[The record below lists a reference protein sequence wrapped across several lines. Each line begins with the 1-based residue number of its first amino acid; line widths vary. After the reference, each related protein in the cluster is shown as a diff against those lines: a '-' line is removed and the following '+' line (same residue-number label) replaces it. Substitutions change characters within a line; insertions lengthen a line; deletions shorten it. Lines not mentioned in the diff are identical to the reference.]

1 MTLSSAI
8 SEVTWVGP
16 LSAVPSKG
24 VECTW
29 GTQLEQTKVAQ
40 LGQGNAVAENYIDH
54 VLS

>member
-29 GTQLEQTKVAQ
+29 GTQQQTKVGQ